1 MSACAAGWRPC
12 CGARLLPTSHPLL
25 LLRLLLPPRLFML
38 EFDRTGIDRFV
49 SLGSPMLPP
58 PEGVIDQVRPG

>member
-1 MSACAAGWRPC
+1 
-12 CGARLLPTSHPLL
+12 
-25 LLRLLLPPRLFML
+25 ML